1 MLSFLA
7 MENFA
12 KYTRQISL
20 DGFGEDGQ
28 RKLAASKVALI
39 GVGGV
44 GSAALPLL
52 AGAGFGEIA
61 LADFDRVS
69 EHNLHRQTI
78 YRADSS
84 GLPKAELA
92 ARYASAL
99 NPDVRVKFFDG
110 KLTDENADE
119 ILGGA
124 LLCIDAT
131 DTFESR
137 GEVSRI
143 CARRGLDLIAA
154 TAAGFVSQ
162 NFLFGDGFYFDAV
175 ADISDSA
182 NLPRGL
188 PIFPPAAHLSGV
200 WAASAAIRRAVY
212 GEYET
217 GSFSM
222 FDAKHT
228 KFFTANIR

>member
-1 MLSFLA
+1 

-12 KYTRQISL
+12 KYARQIAL

-78 YRADSS
+78 YRADSG

-92 ARYASAL
+92 AQYACAL
-99 NPDVRVKFFDG
+99 NPDVRVEFFDG
-110 KLTDENADE
+110 KLTSENAGE
-119 ILGGA
+119 VLGGA

-137 GEVSRI
+137 GEV
-143 CARRGLDLIAA
+143 
-154 TAAGFVSQ
+154 FVSQ
-162 NFLFGDGFYFDAV
+162 NFFFGDGFYFDAV

-182 NLPRGL
+182 HLPRGL

-200 WAASAAIRRAVY
+200 WAASAAIKYAVY
-212 GEYET
+212 GDYEV
-217 GSFSM
+217 GRFSM
-222 FDAKHT
+222 FDAKSA
-228 KFFTANIR
+228 KFFSANIS

>member
-1 MLSFLA
+1 

-12 KYTRQISL
+12 KYARQIAL

-28 RKLAASKVALI
+28 RKLSASKVALI

-52 AGAGFGEIA
+52 AGAGFGKIA
-61 LADFDRVS
+61 IADFDRVS

-78 YRADSS
+78 YRADSA
-84 GLPKAELA
+84 GLPKAALA
-92 ARYASAL
+92 AQYASAL
-99 NPDVRVKFFDG
+99 NPDVRVEFFDG
-110 KLTDENADE
+110 KLTAENAGE
-119 ILGGA
+119 VLGGA

-143 CARRGLDLIAA
+143 CAGRGLNLIAA

-162 NFLFGDGFYFDAV
+162 NFFFGDGFYFDAV

-200 WAASAAIRRAVY
+200 WAASAAVKCAVY
-212 GEYET
+212 GDYEV
-217 GSFSM
+217 GRFSM
-222 FDAKHT
+222 FDAT
-228 KFFTANIR
+228 NAQFFSANIR